1 MTWYLILIYL
11 LSLVLGY
18 VLAFTQTTLE
28 IGKSLSDAGSPRGY
42 QDAVTPP
49 QFSGFAILTYVLSL
63 GGVIYGF
70 WEYGWV
76 VGIGVFFGL
85 FFTTAVNIALILPKI
100 NGPHF
105 RNIVVHSMINRHA
118 DYLKSN
124 DTLRA
129 SIMAELL
136 TKLGIPV
143 QELIARIKR
152 DDGA

>member
-1 MTWYLILIYL
+1 MAGYLILMYL
-11 LSLVLGY
+11 VSLALGY
-18 VLAFTQTTLE
+18 VLAFTQTTLAV
-28 IGKSLSDAGSPRGY
+28 GKSLSDAGTSRGY

-49 QFSGFAILTYVLSL
+49 QFSRFAILIYTLSL

-70 WEYGWV
+70 WEYGWL
-76 VGIGVFFGL
+76 VGLGTFVAL
-85 FFTTAVNIALILPKI
+85 FFATAVNIALVLPKI

-105 RNIVVHSMINRHA
+105 KNIIVHSMINRHA

-143 QELIARIKR
+143 QELVARIKR
-152 DDGA
+152 DGDA